1 MTEPKRR
8 QGANRQA
15 MENLFTE
22 IDYYSNRK
30 TGQDICGDAFFSTKI
45 NNSERR
51 IAVLSDGLGSGIK
64 ANILATMTARMA
76 AKFAASDLD
85 FVHSA
90 AIMMDTL
97 PVCQVRKISYA
108 TFTIVDCHPHG
119 KTRIIEMDNPP
130 YLLIRDGRVV
140 ETEKRI
146 YASPRWKTRKMLFS
160 EVETLP
166 DDRIVM
172 VTDGI
177 TQAAMATSNYPR
189 GFGMDGLKELVLGL
203 IKKHPLISARELSHQ
218 VVRQVV
224 AIAPNKLPHDDTTC
238 GVVYFRKPRLL
249 LLVTGPPFERSDD
262 VTIANAIKDFDGI
275 KIIAGG
281 TTAGIIGRELDR
293 KIEMMSNKFG
303 CDLPPTSKM
312 EGVDLV
318 TEGVLTL
325 TRVAIYLEAGQV
337 PLREDPASQIT
348 NLLLDSD
355 VIHMLVGSRINA
367 AHYNPSMPK
376 DLEIRR
382 SLMRRIQ
389 KILEEKYL
397 KAVTINFI

>member
-1 MTEPKRR
+1 MVEK
-8 QGANRQA
+8 AVS
-15 MENLFTE
+15 LFTE
-22 IDYYSNRK
+22 IDFYQNRK
-30 TGQDICGDAFFSTKI
+30 AGQDICGDAFYSTRTAD
-45 NNSERR
+45 NHDRR

-64 ANILATMTARMA
+64 ANILATMTAHMA
-76 AKFAASDLD
+76 AKFVASDLD
-85 FVHSA
+85 FVNSA

-130 YLLIRDGRVV
+130 YLLIRNGVIM
-140 ETEKRI
+140 EMEKRVFV
-146 YASPRWKTRKMLFS
+146 SPRWKARKMLFS
-160 EVETLP
+160 EVDTQP
-166 DDRIVM
+166 DDRILM
-172 VTDGI
+172 VSDGV

-189 GFGMDGLKELVLGL
+189 GFGSDGLKELVLRAVQ
-203 IKKHPLISARELSHQ
+203 KKPLVSARELSRQ

-224 AIAPNKLPHDDTTC
+224 SIEPSGQPHDDTTC
-238 GVVYFRKPRLL
+238 GVVYFRRPRLL

-262 VTIANAIKDFDGI
+262 ETIANTVRDFDGI

-281 TTAGIIGRELDR
+281 TTAAIIARQLERRL
-293 KIEMMSNKFG
+293 EMVPSKFG

-312 EGVDLV
+312 DGVDLI

-337 PLREDPASQIT
+337 PLREDPASLIT
-348 NLLLDSD
+348 NFLLDSD
-355 VIHMLVGSRINA
+355 VIHLLVGSRINA
-367 AHYNPSMPK
+367 AHYNPGMPK

-397 KAVTINFI
+397 KAVTISFI

>member
-1 MTEPKRR
+1 
-8 QGANRQA
+8 
-15 MENLFTE
+15 MEQDGVTNLFTE

-30 TGQDICGDAFFSTKI
+30 TGQDICGDAFYSTKTDD
-45 NNSERR
+45 SERR

-76 AKFAASDLD
+76 ARFAASDLD

-119 KTRIIEMDNPP
+119 NTRIIEMDNPP
-130 YLLIRDGRVV
+130 YLLVRNGNVV
-140 ETEKRI
+140 ETEKRVFF
-146 YASPRWKTRKMLFS
+146 SPRWKTRKMLFS
-160 EVETLP
+160 EVATQP
-166 DDRIVM
+166 DDRIIM
-172 VTDGI
+172 VSDGI
-177 TQAAMATSNYPR
+177 TQAAMASSNYPR
-189 GFGMDGLKELVLGL
+189 GFGMEGLRELVLGL
-203 IKKHPLISARELSHQ
+203 IKKNPLISARELSHQ

-224 AIAPNKLPHDDTTC
+224 AIAADRKPHDDTTC

-249 LLVTGPPFERSDD
+249 LIVTGPPFERGDD
-262 VTIANAIKDFDGI
+262 VTIANTVKDFNGI

-281 TTAGIIGRELDR
+281 TTASIISRELNQ
-293 KIEMMSNKFG
+293 KLEMVPNKFG

-312 EGVDLV
+312 DGVDLI

-337 PLREDPASQIT
+337 PLREDPASMIT
-348 NLLLDSD
+348 NFLLDSD

-397 KAVTINFI
+397 KAVTIDFI